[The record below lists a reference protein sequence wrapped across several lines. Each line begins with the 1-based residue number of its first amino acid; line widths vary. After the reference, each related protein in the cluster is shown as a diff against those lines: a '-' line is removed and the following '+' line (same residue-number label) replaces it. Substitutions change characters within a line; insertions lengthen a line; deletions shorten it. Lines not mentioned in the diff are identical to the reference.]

1 MNSGNIGKNVP
12 ASVRRACGSCSLCC
26 TVLRVDELH
35 KLGGTPC
42 PQLST
47 SGGGCGIHP
56 TRPPICR
63 AYRCLW
69 LQGGLEEDDRP
80 DRLAAVTDLLSEGG
94 TTRLAIREAYPGAF
108 DRTPRLQEI
117 AGRFRQTMPVRVSST
132 RDVLD
137 PDAPYRMLLPNG
149 DTHDVNG
156 EWTRV
161 TRADGQTERLRLPW
175 MERGVRKLLVAIRRF
190 RQRGSLPRD

>member
-1 MNSGNIGKNVP
+1 MLQ
-12 ASVRRACGSCSLCC
+12 RACGSCSLCC

-42 PQLST
+42 PKLRS
-47 SGGGCGIHP
+47 SGSGCGIHP
-56 TRPPICR
+56 TRPTICR

-69 LQGGLEEDDRP
+69 LQGSLEEDDRP
-80 DRLAAVTDLLSEGG
+80 DRLGAVTDLVSEGG
-94 TTRLAIREAYPGAF
+94 MTRLAIREAVPGVF

-117 AGRFRQTMPVRVSST
+117 ATRFRETMPVRVSST

-149 DTHDVNG
+149 DTHEVNG
-156 EWTRV
+156 EWTHV
-161 TRADGQTERLRLPW
+161 TRPDGSSERLRLPW
-175 MERGVRKLLVAIRRF
+175 LERRVRKLVLAIRRF
-190 RQRGSLPRD
+190 RQRRSLPRA